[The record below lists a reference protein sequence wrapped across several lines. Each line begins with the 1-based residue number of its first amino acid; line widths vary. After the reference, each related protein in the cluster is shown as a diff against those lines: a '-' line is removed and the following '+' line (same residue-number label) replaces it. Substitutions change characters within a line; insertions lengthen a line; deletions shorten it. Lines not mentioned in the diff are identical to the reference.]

1 MAIPIL
7 TTRTIRDRRFNMT
20 RREFFL
26 SIFTGLILGCIFSA
40 CFIGGVQRGL
50 DYRDAVTGIDSKAII
65 QGVLQ

>member
-1 MAIPIL
+1 
-7 TTRTIRDRRFNMT
+7 MT

-26 SIFTGLILGCIFSA
+26 SIFTGLAIGILFSA